1 LQTAIRLL
9 RPMLY
14 APLFVISSEMA
25 AHADIGVPM
34 IFVTLPS
41 MVIALLPVIAAETFV
56 LGRRLG
62 VAPVSVLKAVA
73 SANIV
78 STLFGIPVTWLM
90 LVLVQLVTGGGSAYG
105 IATTK
110 QRFLAVTW
118 QAPWLIPYEQE
129 LKWMIPAATLVLLI
143 PFFVAS
149 WLIEEKIVRGF
160 LKESAPAAVKQG
172 MFAANG
178 ASYLLLGLLV
188 LYWLLKAV
196 R

>member
-1 LQTAIRLL
+1 
-9 RPMLY
+9 MLY

-129 LKWMIPAATLVLLI
+129 LKGL
-143 PFFVAS
+143 S
-149 WLIEEKIVRGF
+149 KIKVCH
-160 LKESAPAAVKQG
+160 
-172 MFAANG
+172 
-178 ASYLLLGLLV
+178 
-188 LYWLLKAV
+188 
-196 R
+196 